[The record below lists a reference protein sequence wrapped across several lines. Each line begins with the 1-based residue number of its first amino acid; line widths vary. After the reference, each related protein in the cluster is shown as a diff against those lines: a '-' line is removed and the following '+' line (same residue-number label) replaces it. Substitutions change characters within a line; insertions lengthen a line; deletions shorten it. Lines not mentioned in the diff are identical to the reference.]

1 MMISLKRMTVRQ
13 KLALLGFIALLA
25 LVIPSVLYTQKLMED
40 LRVAQRSASSEG
52 VFKHLQESL
61 RLVQASRGLAAG
73 ALAGNQGMVSGLKD
87 RHAGALSSLD
97 STRAQMKA
105 TEASPALVEKLDAIQ
120 GQFQSL
126 SQAVQSRQLS
136 VPESFKRHT
145 GLIGEILALM
155 DLVMDDYGLSLEPH
169 ADLYFLMQGALVHL
183 PWLTE
188 HLGQMRGYGNGML
201 ATKDVTPEGRLRL
214 SVMIDA
220 TQERAANARLQVQKA
235 LPLNPDFNA
244 SLSAPVQS
252 AWAASQ
258 QATALAQREIVDA
271 QVPTLSP
278 EEYFRQ
284 TTQGIDA
291 VFQAIQKASEAIKRQ
306 LDENVRTD
314 RNRFLFAAVAL
325 TLLTVLLVAVAVAV
339 TRSITAPLNDAIRVA
354 NAVAQGD
361 LTQRLDAQGTN
372 ETARLLQ
379 SLGEMQDG
387 LSRVVSKVR
396 ENAASVTA
404 ASSEIA
410 QGADDLS
417 RRTESQASSL
427 EETAASMEQLDA
439 TVTQNTE
446 HVEDANRSASEAA
459 QVAQRAGEVVGGFV
473 QTMEDIHASS
483 AKIRDIISVIDGIAF
498 QTNILALNAAVEAAR
513 AGEAGRGFAVVAS
526 EVRNLAQRS
535 AEAAKQIKDLITE
548 SVQKVESGTAQV
560 EQARQTVSSVVDGI
574 SRVSAMMV
582 QVNLASQEQ
591 RSGVN
596 QVTQAVSQMDE
607 ATQQN
612 AALVE
617 QSSAAA
623 AALSQ
628 QAQQLQDAVSFFQ
641 LRG

>member
-1 MMISLKRMTVRQ
+1 MISLKRMTVRQ
-13 KLALLGFIALLA
+13 KLSLLGLIALLA

-40 LRVAQRSASSEG
+40 LRVAQRSASSEQ
-52 VFKHLQESL
+52 VFKGLEESL
-61 RLVQASRGLAAG
+61 RQVQVSRGLAAG
-73 ALAGNQGMVSGLKD
+73 ALAGNQTMFAGLKE
-87 RHAGALSSLD
+87 RHSGALSSLE
-97 STRAQMKA
+97 STRGHMKA
-105 TEASPALVEKLDAIQ
+105 TDASPALVDKLEAIH

-126 SQAVQSRQLS
+126 SQVVQSRQLS

-145 GLIGEILALM
+145 SLIGEILALM

-169 ADLYFLMQGALVHL
+169 PDLYFLSQGALVHL

-188 HLGQMRGYGNGML
+188 HLGQMRGFGNGML
-201 ATKDVTPEGRLRL
+201 ATKEVTPEGRLRL
-214 SVMIDA
+214 SVMIDGA
-220 TQERAANARLQVQKA
+220 QQRAASARLQAQKA
-235 LPLNPDFNA
+235 LPLNPEFNA
-244 SLSAPVQS
+244 TLVAPMQ
-252 AWAASQ
+252 AAFAASQ
-258 QATALAQREIVDA
+258 QAIALAQREIVEA
-271 QVPTLSP
+271 QAPALTP

-284 TTQGIDA
+284 TTQAIDS
-291 VFQAIQKASEAIKRQ
+291 VFQAIVKATDAINRQ
-306 LDENVRTD
+306 LNENVRVD
-314 RNRFLFAAVAL
+314 RQRFIFAAVAL
-325 TLLTVLLVAVAVAV
+325 TVLTALLIVVALAV

-354 NAVAQGD
+354 QAVAQGD

-387 LSRVVSKVR
+387 LSRVVSMVR

-427 EETAASMEQLDA
+427 EETAASMEELDA
-439 TVTQNTE
+439 TVSQNTE

-459 QVAQRAGEVVGGFV
+459 QVAQQAGEVVGGFV

-513 AGEAGRGFAVVAS
+513 AGEAGRGFAVVAT
-526 EVRNLAQRS
+526 EVRSLAQRS

-628 QAQQLQDAVSFFQ
+628 QAQQLQDAVSFFR
-641 LRG
+641 LRA